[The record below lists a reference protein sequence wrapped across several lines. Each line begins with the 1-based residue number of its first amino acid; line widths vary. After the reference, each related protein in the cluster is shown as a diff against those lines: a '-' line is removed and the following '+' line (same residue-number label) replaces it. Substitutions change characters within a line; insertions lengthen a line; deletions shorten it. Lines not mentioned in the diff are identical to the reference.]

1 MPGAV
6 DQFNVDMFEVLC
18 RRVVNDWRG
27 IGAARRARAEE
38 EKCGQGN
45 PKQVHRHSSFIDA
58 SSSVWLPLLPWGER
72 YGRAIVAATIG
83 RSVRDSRT
91 RPLGWRR

>member
-27 IGAARRARAEE
+27 IGAARRARGEE

-58 SSSVWLPLLPWGER
+58 SSSGGFR
-72 YGRAIVAATIG
+72 YFPGASAMAVLSLRQ
-83 RSVRDSRT
+83 R
-91 RPLGWRR
+91 